1 MNHLNLA
8 FTYWQKWLRDT
19 DTVIDA
25 TCGNGKDT
33 LRLASL
39 VPYGKV
45 LSLDI
50 QEDALIQARKR
61 ASLDN
66 VSFFLQSHVSF
77 PPAENIKLIV
87 YNLGYLPF
95 GNKAI
100 TTLSETTIQSLKE
113 ALKKTS
119 WGGAISLTCYPG
131 HPEGFKETQA
141 IFAFLKTLDAVE
153 WEVSIHQW
161 KEGAPIFIWIEKRLA

>member
-1 MNHLNLA
+1 MDHLTLA
-8 FTYWQKWLRDT
+8 FSYWQKWLKPT

-39 VPYGKV
+39 VPQGKV
-45 LSLDI
+45 LALDI
-50 QEDALIQARKR
+50 QEVALLQAKKR
-61 ASLDN
+61 ASCDN
-66 VSFFLQSHVSF
+66 VFFFLQSHVSF
-77 PPAENIKLIV
+77 PPAEMVKLIV

-100 TTLSETTIQSLKE
+100 TTLTETTIQSLKE
-113 ALKKTS
+113 ALKKTY

-131 HPEGFKETQA
+131 HLEGLKETEA
-141 IFAFLKTLDAVE
+141 VFAFLKTLNPQD
-153 WEVSIHQW
+153 WHISIHEG
-161 KEGAPIFIWIEKRLA
+161 KEKAPRLIWIEKRLF